1 MRRRNG
7 SAEPGSVK
15 AAPPSDSVRN
25 LGNGAS
31 RAHPAGARRKL
42 PLSPAN
48 PRNAGVGEPCSREE
62 IPAYPRSARK
72 RQDRPVTPEVA
83 GSSPVAPA
91 KMPAKLH
98 LLFLCCLS
106 RRRIRPDYTDFF
118 AARPETRENGP
129 KPLAGLSISSRFRP
143 HSDRPRKRRATTRN
157 GRRSRLHQPSPPNA
171 TRRRRRSPAGGALRH
186 MPNWDMSVCVWA
198 TTLRRA
204 SF

>member
-83 GSSPVAPA
+83 GSSPVAPVKALQNCIFCSCVVYLDAESGPTTQTFSQQDPKRA
-91 KMPAKLH
+91 KTARNRSPGCRFQADSGPIQTDRGNGVQLH
-98 LLFLCCLS
+98 ETAGGQGSTS
-106 RRRIRPDYTDFF
+106 RRRRM
-118 AARPETRENGP
+118 
-129 KPLAGLSISSRFRP
+129 PLAGDADLPLEAR
-143 HSDRPRKRRATTRN
+143 
-157 GRRSRLHQPSPPNA
+157 
-171 TRRRRRSPAGGALRH
+171 
-186 MPNWDMSVCVWA
+186 
-198 TTLRRA
+198 
-204 SF
+204 